1 MANEAVVSP
10 SIVRGMYQFGV
21 PVGWNSF
28 RGSRAQCDWLLAN
41 GNSKRLVLGWFIC
54 HGLCCIDAIGQR
66 TTPNLGEGSNEQ
78 ADLRYICPVD
88 RRLLVAPDIGT
99 ARVGSF
105 FQKWPINLATHG
117 NFSGIGPVRFTCP
130 ASILLFWPKSVGYYF
145 TGGMYSRP
153 KFFRYSFS
161 GGNPTLVRRWSTCS
175 SSSTGKRKNFPLD
188 SALDCS

>member
-105 FQKWPINLATHG
+105 FSKMAHQFG
-117 NFSGIGPVRFTCP
+117 NALKFFGNWTGPVYVSRFNP
-130 ASILLFWPKSVGYYF
+130 VILAE
-145 TGGMYSRP
+145 
-153 KFFRYSFS
+153 
-161 GGNPTLVRRWSTCS
+161 VRWLLLYWRNVFETEV
-175 SSSTGKRKNFPLD
+175 F
-188 SALDCS
+188 